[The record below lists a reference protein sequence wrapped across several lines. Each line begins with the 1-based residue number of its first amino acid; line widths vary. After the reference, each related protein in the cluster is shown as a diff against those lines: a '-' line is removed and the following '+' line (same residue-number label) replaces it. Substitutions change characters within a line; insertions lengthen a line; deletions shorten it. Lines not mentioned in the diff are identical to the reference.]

1 MGGGGGGAVH
11 YENTPMQKYRDF
23 CFHIKMKISVEKL
36 LYFPY
41 FCSKHRLWVHVRT
54 ATVLTSTHNLCF
66 GPKIRKNRIP
76 LHTQFYHIKV
86 GLKGVFIA
94 RKCFLMVYINNPGH
108 MTRMAAMSIYGKNPL
123 KIFFS
128 GTGG

>member
-1 MGGGGGGAVH
+1 MH

-66 GPKIRKNRIP
+66 GPKIRKKSYTPAYPVLPYKSR
-76 LHTQFYHIKV
+76 V
-86 GLKGVFIA
+86 E
-94 RKCFLMVYINNPGH
+94 
-108 MTRMAAMSIYGKNPL
+108 
-123 KIFFS
+123 
-128 GTGG
+128 GGIHCTEMFPDGIHK